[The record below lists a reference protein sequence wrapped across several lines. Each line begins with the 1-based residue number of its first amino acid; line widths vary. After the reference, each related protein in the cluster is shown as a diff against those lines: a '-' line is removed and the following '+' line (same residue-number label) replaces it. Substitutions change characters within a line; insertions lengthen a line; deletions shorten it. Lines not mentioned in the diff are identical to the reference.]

1 MIQIAFY
8 KDDYKWWSRL
18 IKWWTNSSYSHCE
31 FYIDGALYGIST
43 EQSVRKLSQPLNLK
57 KWDTISIYD
66 EELKQYVLEFFEETK
81 GSRYDWKGIILTQ
94 IFNMR
99 RSNKN
104 KYTCSEWVI
113 SVLDKKYNV
122 VYPKNYIQI
131 TPQDIFNLVTD
142 KKLSSN

>member
-43 EQSVRKLSQPLNLK
+43 EQSVRKLSQPLNEK

-66 EELKQYVLEFFEETK
+66 EELKQYVLEFFEKTQGVK
-81 GSRYDWKGIILTQ
+81 YDWKGILLTQ

-113 SVLDKKYNV
+113 NILDEKYDLI
-122 VYPKNYIQI
+122 YPKNYIQI
-131 TPQDIFNLVTD
+131 TPQDVFNTVIDRL
-142 KKLSSN
+142 